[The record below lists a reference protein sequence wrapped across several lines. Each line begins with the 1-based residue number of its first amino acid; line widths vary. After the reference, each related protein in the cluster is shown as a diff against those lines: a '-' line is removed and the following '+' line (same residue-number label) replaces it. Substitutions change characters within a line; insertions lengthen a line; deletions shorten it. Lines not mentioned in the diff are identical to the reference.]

1 MLKKITQIS
10 CLLTI
15 LGAYGLIHNIAFA
28 DIQNTKAVENPA
40 SIGSKQGSNQIFGDP
55 VDKTNGKYYKNNQ
68 HVENINKTTQG
79 SKIGSNQVFGDP
91 KVSHNKRHMAH
102 KHSNMQP
109 NKPTQGS
116 KVGSNQVFGEPAIID
131 AQHTR

>member
-1 MLKKITQIS
+1 M
-10 CLLTI
+10 I
-15 LGAYGLIHNIAFA
+15 LNGVDTNRTNYGY
-28 DIQNTKAVENPA
+28 KYGYGYGV
-40 SIGSKQGSNQIFGDP
+40 SYGYGYG
-55 VDKTNGKYYKNNQ
+55 NGKYYKNNQ